1 MAARQSILVD
11 SLDRHLAAADLPA
24 RKGVYEPRA
33 VGLLERDL
41 DGSRQSDHCLSGDPW
56 TWRLLGGYPR
66 EVSLHSVREVSL
78 RSTIA
83 ARSCDPRS
91 LRSSSCRAG

>member
-41 DGSRQSDHCLSGDPW
+41 DGSRQSDQCLSGDPW
-56 TWRLLGGYPR
+56 TWRLLGDYPR
-66 EVSLHSVREVSL
+66 EVSLHSVRNVSL
-78 RSTIA
+78 DQQWRPALAILTFIA
-83 ARSCDPRS
+83 
-91 LRSSSCRAG
+91 LFFLSSR